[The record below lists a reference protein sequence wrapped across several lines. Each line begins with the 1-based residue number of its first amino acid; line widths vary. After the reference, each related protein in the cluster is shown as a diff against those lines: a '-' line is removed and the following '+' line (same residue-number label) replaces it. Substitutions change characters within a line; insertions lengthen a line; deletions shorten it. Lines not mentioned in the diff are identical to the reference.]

1 MKKLVIE
8 LKQTKKYGIDE
19 DSVTST
25 TNKKIRTTIAADKL
39 FTSQSEKRAS
49 GKFAAPLMEQ

>member
-19 DSVTST
+19 DYVTST

-49 GKFAAPLMEQ
+49 GKFAAPLME